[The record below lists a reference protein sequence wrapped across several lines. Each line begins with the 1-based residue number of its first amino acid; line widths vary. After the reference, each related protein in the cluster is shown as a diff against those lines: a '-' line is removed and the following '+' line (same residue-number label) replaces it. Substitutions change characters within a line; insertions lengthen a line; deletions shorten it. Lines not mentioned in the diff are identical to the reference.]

1 MRHTRGKQIA
11 ESFIATQDMK
21 GHTVKF
27 VETRDLPKWPNE
39 LSVIFDL
46 FSPAGN
52 LVDGPIIVVVD
63 KHSCKARFF
72 ESPRKGGQAIKKN

>member
-1 MRHTRGKQIA
+1 MKPEDGKQIA
-11 ESFIATQDMK
+11 ESFIASQDMK

-46 FSPAGN
+46 YSSAGN
-52 LVDGPIIVVVD
+52 LIDGPIIVVVD
-63 KHSCKARFF
+63 KNSGKARFF
-72 ESPRKGGQAIKKN
+72 ESP